1 MIEIDQRFNEGCCLY
16 QPFKKVAALMST
28 DINLNGGGL
37 TKKNGQ
43 AKFSFHVKDWR
54 NKLINLLKKKQTQKP
69 GSGAQLQVSPVQLS
83 ITTFLWTQLD

>member
-37 TKKNGQ
+37 TKKI
-43 AKFSFHVKDWR
+43 S
-54 NKLINLLKKKQTQKP
+54 KP
-69 GSGAQLQVSPVQLS
+69 SSHFTS
-83 ITTFLWTQLD
+83 KIEEIS